1 VKDIIIFLKK
11 RIQEIDKSTI
21 AKLEKELKLKDDKKL
36 EVELLKVALE
46 QEKIKQENK
55 KLDQHREI

>member
-1 VKDIIIFLKK
+1 
-11 RIQEIDKSTI
+11 
-21 AKLEKELKLKDDKKL
+21 LKDDKKL